1 MNSAIVSAP
10 HPRLPWAAR
19 IAGSLLLLF
28 GLAAAYDYTM
38 SVTVGEPYYRASGMN
53 EFQVDYYT
61 TVPPWATLGWTLSVW
76 GGLLAAVFLLLRR
89 PAAEH
94 FFLVCLTGNVVYDLY
109 IYGFSDG
116 IRAMGVVWFMPLVMT
131 VVSLAMW
138 LYARRL
144 RRRGILSP
152 G

>member
-1 MNSAIVSAP
+1 MNTTTAYPTS
-10 HPRLPWAAR
+10 PRLPWTAR
-19 IAGSLLLLF
+19 IAGTLLLLF

-38 SVTVGEPYYRASGMN
+38 SLTVGEPYYRASGMN
-53 EFQVDYYT
+53 DFQVAYYT
-61 TVPPWATLGWTLSVW
+61 TVPSWATVGWTLSVW
-76 GGLLAAVFLLLRR
+76 GGLLAAVFLLLRKA
-89 PAAEH
+89 AAEPL
-94 FFLVCLTGNVVYDLY
+94 FLVCLTGNVLYDLY

-131 VVSLAMW
+131 VVSLVMW

-144 RRRGILSP
+144 RRRGILAR

>member
-1 MNSAIVSAP
+1 MNTATAYPTS
-10 HPRLPWAAR
+10 PRLPWAAR
-19 IAGSLLLLF
+19 IAGTLLLLF

-38 SVTVGEPYYRASGMN
+38 SLTVGEAYYRSSGMN
-53 EFQVDYYT
+53 DFQVAYYT
-61 TVPPWATLGWTLSVW
+61 AVPPWATLGWTLSVW
-76 GGLLAAVFLLLRR
+76 GGLLAAVLLLLRR
-89 PAAEH
+89 GVAEPL
-94 FFLVCLTGNVVYDLY
+94 FLTCLTGNVLYDLY

-131 VVSLAMW
+131 VVSLVMW

-144 RRRGILSP
+144 RRQGILAR